1 MSERTRNIIIVVVM
15 AAMATVILGLVL
27 TTPAPEDRVA
37 RLGASI
43 RCPVCQGESI
53 VDSPA
58 AMARDM
64 MSLIEERVA
73 ARATDTEI
81 IDELLSSYSGAV
93 LLDPPVAG
101 PTIVLWVAPVVAL
114 VAGLGVIYWWRRRP
128 ETTDQAVVE
137 VAPTVRGRRAI
148 AALVLTVTIAGVV
161 VAAASLLQEREGG
174 GDGVAAMDVEDLDQ
188 VSNETM
194 EAVIAANTADPS
206 INGMRLALAER
217 YFEAGDYRAAFPHYL
232 SVAESPVAS
241 EVELVAALVGLGW
254 MAWDGN
260 GEATTA
266 IGLFDQALAIDAD
279 SVTARYLKG
288 RVLWCGAGS
297 PESAADLL
305 AEVLA
310 GDGLTPESRA
320 LIQQDLEALQ
330 NGESCA

>member
-1 MSERTRNIIIVVVM
+1 MSERSRNIIIVVVM
-15 AAMATVILGLVL
+15 TAMATVLAGLVFS
-27 TTPAPEDRVA
+27 TPTPEDRVA
-37 RLGASI
+37 HLSASI

-53 VDSPA
+53 ADSPA

-64 MSLIEERVA
+64 ISLIEARVA
-73 ARATDTEI
+73 AGATDTEI

-101 PTIVLWVAPVVAL
+101 PTVVLWAAPLFAL
-114 VAGLGVIYWWRRRP
+114 LAGLGVIYWWRRRP
-128 ETTDQAVVE
+128 EMDEVEVE
-137 VAPTVRGRRAI
+137 VAPIVRGRRAI
-148 AALVLTVTIAGVV
+148 GALVLVVTIAGVV
-161 VAAASLLQEREGG
+161 VAAASLLQGRDGG

-188 VSNETM
+188 VSNETI

-232 SVAESPVAS
+232 SVAESPGAT
-241 EVELVAALVGLGW
+241 EVEVVAALVGLGW

-288 RVLWCGAGS
+288 RVLWCGADS

-305 AEVLA
+305 ADLLT

-330 NGESCA
+330 NGESCG

>member
-1 MSERTRNIIIVVVM
+1 MSERSRNIIIVVVM
-15 AAMATVILGLVL
+15 TAMATVLAGLVFS
-27 TTPAPEDRVA
+27 TPTPEDRVA
-37 RLGASI
+37 HLGASI

-53 VDSPA
+53 ADSPA

-64 MSLIEERVA
+64 ISLIEARVA
-73 ARATDTEI
+73 AGATDTEI

-101 PTIVLWVAPVVAL
+101 PTVVLWAAPLFAL
-114 VAGLGVIYWWRRRP
+114 LAGLGVIYWWRRRP
-128 ETTDQAVVE
+128 EMDEVEVE
-137 VAPTVRGRRAI
+137 VAPIVRGRRAI
-148 AALVLTVTIAGVV
+148 GALVLVVTIAGVV
-161 VAAASLLQEREGG
+161 VAAASLLQGRDGG

-188 VSNETM
+188 VSNETI

-232 SVAESPVAS
+232 SVAESPGAT
-241 EVELVAALVGLGW
+241 EVEVVAALVGLGW

-288 RVLWCGAGS
+288 RVLWCGADS

-305 AEVLA
+305 ADLLT

-330 NGESCA
+330 NGESCG

>member
-1 MSERTRNIIIVVVM
+1 MSERSRNIIIVVVM
-15 AAMATVILGLVL
+15 AAMATVLAGLVFA
-27 TTPAPEDRVA
+27 TPTPEDRVA
-37 RLGASI
+37 HLGASI

-53 VDSPA
+53 ADSPA

-64 MSLIEERVA
+64 MSLIEERVTA
-73 ARATDTEI
+73 GATDAEI

-93 LLDPPVAG
+93 LLDPPMAG
-101 PTIVLWVAPVVAL
+101 PTVVLWAAPLVAL
-114 VAGLGVIYWWRRRP
+114 LAGLGVIYWWRRRP
-128 ETTDQAVVE
+128 ETADEVAVE
-137 VAPTVRGRRAI
+137 VIPTLRGRRAI
-148 AALVLTVTIAGVV
+148 GAVVLVVTIAGVV
-161 VAAASLLQEREGG
+161 VAAASLLQGRDGG
-174 GDGVAAMDVEDLDQ
+174 SGGVAAMDVEDLDQ

-194 EAVIAANTADPS
+194 EAVIAANTTDPL

-232 SVAESPVAS
+232 SVAESPGAS
-241 EVELVAALVGLGW
+241 EVEVVAALVGLGW

-288 RVLWCGAGS
+288 RVLWCGADS

-305 AEVLA
+305 TDVLA

-330 NGESCA
+330 NGESCG